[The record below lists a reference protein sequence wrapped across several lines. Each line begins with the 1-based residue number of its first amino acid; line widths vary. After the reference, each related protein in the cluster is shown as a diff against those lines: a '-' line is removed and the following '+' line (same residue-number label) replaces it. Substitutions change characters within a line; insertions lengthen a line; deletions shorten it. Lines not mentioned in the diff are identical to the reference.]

1 MAGDRPRG
9 DKHVTLNGDSL
20 PWSPSKIT
28 IRRSD
33 PPVDP
38 RVPRGR
44 RIPIPAAITPD
55 IGR

>member
-28 IRRSD
+28 IRRSA